1 MSDSLVIEQ
10 PTIIDLLD
18 QQSPAL
24 SSTTDIPVV
33 ETKPD
38 SVAEAP
44 VVKAE
49 PTEPEVVAE
58 EAEQPGESATPATD
72 EDSGQQAGDEAKP
85 RGVGKALAE
94 LRQQRKEAEERAR
107 IADERLEQAL
117 AALDRVSGKP
127 ADAPSTEQQAS
138 DSGPARPARSDYPS
152 TELFEEALIDYADQR
167 ATWSARKEVRA
178 AQVQAQQEADARAM
192 EEQQRVSRE
201 TYQARIQKVTE
212 RYPDFKEVAETPD
225 VQVSM
230 PMAHEIINSD
240 AGPELQYY
248 LGKNPDEAR
257 RISDMTMTIRNPE
270 SGQMEVVPNIV
281 AQVSEM
287 RILAWK
293 LQNSNQPATQQ
304 PTKPVVSNAP
314 RPIKP
319 IAATAEKSSKS
330 LEDMSME
337 EYAAK
342 RKSDWKSARH

>member
-10 PTIIDLLD
+10 PKTIDLLD

-38 SVAEAP
+38 SVAQAHEA
-44 VVKAE
+44 KAE

-72 EDSGQQAGDEAKP
+72 EDSGQQAGEDKP

-107 IADERLEQAL
+107 IADERLAQAL
-117 AALDRVSGKP
+117 AALERVSGKP
-127 ADAPSTEQQAS
+127 EDTTSVDQQAN
-138 DSGPARPARSDYPS
+138 DQGPARPARSDYPS
-152 TELFEEALIDYADQR
+152 VELWEEALIDYADQK
-167 ATWSARKEVRA
+167 ATWSARREVKA
-178 AQVQAQQEADARAM
+178 AQAQAQQEAEARVQ

-201 TYQARIQKVTE
+201 AYQARIQKVQE
-212 RYPDFKEVAETPD
+212 KYPDFKEVAETPD

-230 PMAHEIINSD
+230 PMAYEIINSEN
-240 AGPELQYY
+240 GPELQYY

-293 LQNSNQPATQQ
+293 LANSTQQ

-319 IAATAEKSSKS
+319 ITASADKVPKS
-330 LEDMSME
+330 LEDLSME
-337 EYAAK
+337 EYAAR
-342 RKSDWKSARH
+342 RKADWKSARH

>member
-1 MSDSLVIEQ
+1 MSDSLVVEQ
-10 PTIIDLLD
+10 PTTIDLLD

-44 VVKAE
+44 AVKAE

-72 EDSGQQAGDEAKP
+72 EDSGQQAGEEKP

-107 IADERLEQAL
+107 LADERLAQAL
-117 AALDRVSGKP
+117 AALERVSGKP
-127 ADAPSTEQQAS
+127 ADAPNADPQVGEPE
-138 DSGPARPARSDYPS
+138 PARPARTDYPS
-152 TELFEEALIDYADQR
+152 TELWEEALIDYADQK
-167 ATWSARKEVRA
+167 ATWSARKEVKA
-178 AQVQAQQEADARAM
+178 AQAQAQQEAEARVQ
-192 EEQQRVSRE
+192 EEQLRVSRE

-212 RYPDFKEVAETPD
+212 KYPDFKEVAETPD
-225 VQVSM
+225 VQISM
-230 PMAHEIINSD
+230 PMVHEIINSEN
-240 AGPELQYY
+240 GPELQYY
-248 LGKNPDEAR
+248 LGKNPDEAK
-257 RISDMTMTIRNPE
+257 RIADMTMTMRNPQ
-270 SGQMEVVPNIV
+270 SGQIEVVPNIV

-287 RILAWK
+287 RILAYK
-293 LQNSNQPATQQ
+293 LANSTQQ

-319 IAATAEKSSKS
+319 ITASAEKASKS
-330 LEDMSME
+330 LESMSME

-342 RKSDWKSARH
+342 RKADWKSARH